1 MELNGRMLCFVIL
14 LGMAGRVEAQSWTG
28 NAAFYTLK
36 GRTASG
42 GHATEFTAAHR
53 NLPLGSKVRV
63 TNLRNH
69 RSVVVTI
76 TDRGPFTGGR
86 VIDVSK
92 KAAQALDF
100 RSAGVARVR
109 VEVLAN

>member
-1 MELNGRMLCFVIL
+1 LNGRMICFVML
-14 LGMAGRVEAQSWTG
+14 LGMAGDVEAQSWTG
-28 NAAFYTLK
+28 KAAFYTLK

-53 NLPLGSKVRV
+53 TLPFGAKVRV
-63 TNLRNH
+63 TNLSNH

-76 TDRGPFTGGR
+76 TDRGPFTRGR

-92 KAAQALDF
+92 KAAQALEF
-100 RSAGVARVR
+100 GSAGMARVR
-109 VEVLAN
+109 VEVVAN

>member
-1 MELNGRMLCFVIL
+1 MSRRILCFVIL
-14 LGMAGRVEAQSWTG
+14 LGMVDGAEAQSWTG
-28 NAAFYTLK
+28 NAAFYTLR

-42 GHATEFTAAHR
+42 GYATEFTAAHR
-53 NLPLGSKVRV
+53 TLPFGSKVRV

-76 TDRGPFTGGR
+76 TDRGPFTRGR

-109 VEVLAN
+109 VELLAK